1 MSQSNSKLL
10 AVVIL
15 GWNGKKYL
23 EQFLHSVVRNSQG
36 DGVEVVYAD
45 NDSTDDSVTYVSN
58 NFPSVRI
65 IRNKTNSGF
74 AQGYNEALKQIDAKY
89 FLLLNQDVEVTENW
103 LQPLIALME
112 SNPNIAAVQPKLR
125 AFHERDEFEYAGASG
140 GHIDFL
146 GYPFCRGRLFDSV
159 EQDNGQYD
167 DIAPIFW
174 ASGAAMMVREDLFD
188 QVGGLDADFFAHQ
201 EEIDLC
207 WRLQNA
213 GYELYVVPQ
222 SVVYH
227 VGGGSLPQGNP
238 RKTYLNFRN
247 NLFLLLK
254 NLPAFTLVWVLPFRI
269 LLDCLAAF
277 YSVIKNKNL
286 IDAKAILKAHFH
298 FIKDFRKMFAKRK
311 LTKPSVPGIVFGG
324 SVIFQYFVKGK
335 NAFSELQKTI

>member
-1 MSQSNSKLL
+1 
-10 AVVIL
+10 
-15 GWNGKKYL
+15 
-23 EQFLHSVVRNSQG
+23 
-36 DGVEVVYAD
+36 VYED

>member
-1 MSQSNSKLL
+1 MSQSNLKLL

-23 EQFLHSVVRNSQG
+23 EQFLHSVVSNSQG